1 MSAAEALGFVQEHGV
16 VLEAARCGAIL
27 SLAEAVAG
35 EAIRGSWWG
44 HPKGRAIF
52 AVTRAVREAP
62 DVLTCKL
69 VGGRISFVHERL
81 WPALAR
87 LADRF
92 PRERLARV
100 REIHSASGAHRT
112 EETPFPAWLPAA
124 AASASR
130 RLSERDAE
138 QAFGPLW
145 AGIGGGS

>member
-1 MSAAEALGFVQEHGV
+1 MTAAEALAFVERHGI
-16 VLEAARCGAIL
+16 VLEAARHGAIP

-35 EAIRGSWWG
+35 EPIRGSWWG

-52 AVTRAVREAP
+52 AVTRALRESPA
-62 DVLTCKL
+62 VLTCKL

-100 REIHSASGAHRT
+100 REIHTESGAHRS
-112 EETPFPAWLPAA
+112 EETPFPAWLPASA
-124 AASASR
+124 KSASE

-138 QAFGPLW
+138 IALGPLL
-145 AGIGGGS
+145 AEIGGEA